1 MDITL
6 SQHKLKSADLANQ
19 MASAGAIKLP
29 AAASTRPG
37 NFSVLENVRVN
48 VPPVLGVAPFTL
60 EKHNSAPLMQVP
72 GKLSVGLPT
81 PEFKVPK
88 AMVPSTIA
96 GAGNGNLNSSRSM
109 GLSANLRMAS
119 DIEVSTGFSSKA
131 LSQELQENSKVNLR
145 KLASENETMNAAMTM
160 NKSLQLDSNKP
171 DSSSTLQEK
180 SEADTNKSSEKIV
193 EKRRRLVSKRKEHG
207 LECMAVNNM
216 EQLVRDETERKKEH
230 GEKRVDVETPA
241 AMPAFSDQRSNGA
254 SKTSLLRTGA
264 ADKREENSQS
274 QETSILSGKKRKK
287 SKAKTDKLEIG
298 VKDSDPLL
306 NNALSNVDKAT
317 FAEVVGLL
325 QDEVDPMVSVM
336 KVEKAPL
343 ESYADI
349 RGLDSQIQEI
359 KEAVELPLTHPELY
373 EDIGIKPPKGVI
385 LYGEPGTGK
394 TLLAKAVANSTLAT
408 FLRVVGSELIQKYLG
423 YGP

>member
-193 EKRRRLVSKRKEHG
+193 EK
-207 LECMAVNNM
+207 VNHSC
-216 EQLVRDETERKKEH
+216 T
-230 GEKRVDVETPA
+230 
-241 AMPAFSDQRSNGA
+241 
-254 SKTSLLRTGA
+254 
-264 ADKREENSQS
+264 
-274 QETSILSGKKRKK
+274 
-287 SKAKTDKLEIG
+287 
-298 VKDSDPLL
+298 
-306 NNALSNVDKAT
+306 
-317 FAEVVGLL
+317 
-325 QDEVDPMVSVM
+325 
-336 KVEKAPL
+336 
-343 ESYADI
+343 
-349 RGLDSQIQEI
+349 
-359 KEAVELPLTHPELY
+359 
-373 EDIGIKPPKGVI
+373 
-385 LYGEPGTGK
+385 
-394 TLLAKAVANSTLAT
+394 
-408 FLRVVGSELIQKYLG
+408 
-423 YGP
+423 